1 MTTSSSSTDDQHD
14 LHDDLHDLHD
24 SAPSDASSAV
34 PGLYVRP
41 LTGPEELDLF
51 LRLTYSL
58 DHELADDL
66 ATGRRLPRWMWVA
79 LDGDRVVGRL
89 AWWTHTAGA
98 EPQALDFF
106 DLAPDLSPEER
117 AEVGL
122 RLLTTATA
130 VVIPKGTQR
139 PEFGRFM
146 PADWREVP
154 ETRSVLESL
163 FAVLER
169 TGARPLVERLRLEW
183 QPGTPVPEPKG
194 RLEFRPVRDREDL
207 VALMTP
213 VMEGTLDAH
222 GQADLASGLSAREA
236 AELHYD
242 EEFAHYSSPQEW
254 WQVAQLPETGE
265 PVGFVIPARNNYHHT
280 IAYIGVLP
288 AHRGHGYIDD
298 ILAEGTRILAAADV
312 PRIRAATDLGNVP
325 MAAAFA
331 RAGYA
336 TFERAINY
344 VWDAP
349 GASGS

>member
-1 MTTSSSSTDDQHD
+1 MPTSSPTAFDPNQ
-14 LHDDLHDLHD
+14 L
-24 SAPSDASSAV
+24 V
-34 PGLYVRP
+34 IRP
-41 LTGPEELDLF
+41 LAGPGELDLF
-51 LRLTYSL
+51 LRLSYSL
-58 DHELADDL
+58 DHELAGDL
-66 ATGRRLPRWMWVA
+66 ATGRRVPEWMWVA
-79 LDGDRVVGRL
+79 LDGDRLLGRI
-89 AWWTHTAGA
+89 AWWTNAAGG

-106 DLAPDLSPEER
+106 DLSPELSTEER
-117 AEVGL
+117 AAIGL
-122 RLLTTATA
+122 RLLETATA
-130 VVIPKGTQR
+130 AVVPAGTRR
-139 PEFGRFM
+139 PEFGRFL

-154 ETRSVLESL
+154 ATRSLLESVFGAL
-163 FAVLER
+163 VA

-183 QPGTPVPEPKG
+183 RPGTPVPEPKG

-236 AELHYD
+236 AEQHYD
-242 EEFAHYSSPQEW
+242 EEFAHYSSPREW
-254 WQVAQLPETGE
+254 WRVAQLPGTGE
-265 PVGFVIPARNNYHHT
+265 PVGFVVPARNNYHHT

-298 ILAEGTRILAAADV
+298 ILAEGTRVLAGVDV

-331 RAGYA
+331 RAGYDA
-336 TFERAINY
+336 FEHAINY

-349 GASGS
+349 GVAGP

>member
-1 MTTSSSSTDDQHD
+1 MTTSSSPSATD
-14 LHDDLHDLHD
+14 L
-24 SAPSDASSAV
+24 V
-34 PGLYVRP
+34 IRP
-41 LTGPEELDLF
+41 LAGPEELDLF

-66 ATGRRLPRWMWVA
+66 ATGRRLPAWMWVA
-79 LDGDRVVGRL
+79 LDGDRLLGRL
-89 AWWTHTAGA
+89 AWWTHAAGA
-98 EPQALDFF
+98 APQALDFF
-106 DLAPDLSPEER
+106 DLDPALSADER

-122 RLLTTATA
+122 RLLETATA
-130 VVIPKGTQR
+130 AVIPAGVRR

-154 ETRSVLESL
+154 ETRSLLESL
-163 FAVLER
+163 FSVLER

-183 QPGTPVPEPKG
+183 RPGTPVPEPKG

-207 VALMTP
+207 LALMTP

-222 GQADLASGLSAREA
+222 GRADLASGLSLREA

-242 EEFAHYSSPQEW
+242 EELAHFSSPREW
-254 WQVAQLPETGE
+254 WRVAQLPESGE
-265 PVGFVIPARNNYHHT
+265 PVGFVVPARNNYHHI
-280 IAYIGVLP
+280 IAYLGVLP

-325 MAAAFA
+325 MAASFA
-331 RAGYA
+331 RAGYV
-336 TFERAINY
+336 TFERAINH

-349 GASGS
+349 GESGS

>member
-1 MTTSSSSTDDQHD
+1 MTTSS
-14 LHDDLHDLHD
+14 
-24 SAPSDASSAV
+24 APSTTD
-34 PGLYVRP
+34 LTVRP

-66 ATGRRLPRWMWVA
+66 ATGRRLPGWMWVA
-79 LDGDRVVGRL
+79 LDGDRLLGRL
-89 AWWTHTAGA
+89 SWWTGTPGA

-106 DLAPDLSPEER
+106 DLAPELDAEER

-122 RLLTTATA
+122 RLLETATA
-130 VVIPKGTQR
+130 AVVPAGARR

-154 ETRSVLESL
+154 ETRSLLESV
-163 FAVLER
+163 FSVLER

-183 QPGTPVPEPKG
+183 RPGTPVPEPKG

-236 AELHYD
+236 AELHFD
-242 EEFAHYSSPQEW
+242 EELGTYSSPRAW
-254 WQVAQLPETGE
+254 WRVAQLPESGE
-265 PVGFVIPARNNYHHT
+265 PVGFVVPARNNYHHT

-288 AHRGHGYIDD
+288 AHRGHGHVDD
-298 ILAEGTRILAAADV
+298 ILAEGTRVLAAADV

-331 RAGYA
+331 RAGYV
-336 TFERAINY
+336 TFEHAINY
-344 VWDAP
+344 VWDVP